1 MKRLVPRTCPWA
13 ENIKKKKE
21 EEEEEEEEK
30 EEEEASCAMI
40 FTVTRIFS

>member
-21 EEEEEEEEK
+21 EEEEEEK
-30 EEEEASCAMI
+30 EEEASCAMI